1 MGWNRRALLA
11 GGVAALGLRAEAA
24 TAQVVIDDYAFVP
37 AELRVSL
44 GAVVT
49 WENRDSSPH
58 NVASSM
64 NPRAFRSRT
73 MAPGET
79 FEFTF
84 ATPGT
89 HRYFCSLHPHMQGLV
104 VVE

>member
-24 TAQVVIDDYAFVP
+24 TAQVVIDDYAFLP

-44 GAVVT
+44 GTVVT

-58 NVASSM
+58 NVASSV

-104 VVE
+104 IVE